1 MIRYVCDMCKKYIDK
16 DVHVIDE
23 FPRKVLVY
31 AYGAGDIKVASFD
44 KYDLAETHLCDVCFK
59 RIADMLQTAE

>member
-1 MIRYVCDMCKKYIDK
+1 MIRYVCDMCKKDIDK

-31 AYGAGDIKVASFD
+31 AYGAGGIKSSAF
-44 KYDLAETHLCDVCFK
+44 
-59 RIADMLQTAE
+59 

>member
-1 MIRYVCDMCKKYIDK
+1 MIRYVCDMCKKDIDK

-31 AYGAGDIKVASFD
+31 VYGTGDIKVASFD

-59 RIADMLQTAE
+59 RIADMLQTAK

>member
-1 MIRYVCDMCKKYIDK
+1 MIRYVCDMCKKDIDK

-23 FPRKVLVY
+23 FPRKVLVC

-44 KYDLAETHLCDVCFK
+44 KYDLAETHL
-59 RIADMLQTAE
+59 

>member
-1 MIRYVCDMCKKYIDK
+1 MIRYVCDMCQKDIDK

-23 FPRKVLVY
+23 FPRQVPIY
-31 AYGAGDIKVASFD
+31 AYNMGNIKVAYF
-44 KYDLAETHLCDVCFK
+44 KNYDLAETHLCDACFK

>member
-1 MIRYVCDMCKKYIDK
+1 MIRYVYDMCKKDIDK

-44 KYDLAETHLCDVCFK
+44 RYDLAETHLCDVCFK
-59 RIADMLQTAE
+59 RIADILQTVK